1 MKMKLY
7 AHKLQEGGSILNH
20 LSVFMEIILDLQAME
35 VDYDGEDLGL
45 ILLCS
50 LLSSFANF
58 RDTLLYSHDTLT
70 LYEVYETLHTKGKMN

>member
-58 RDTLLYSHDTLT
+58 RDTLLYSHDTLSCIKFLR
-70 LYEVYETLHTKGKMN
+70 LYTPREK

>member
-1 MKMKLY
+1 
-7 AHKLQEGGSILNH
+7 
-20 LSVFMEIILDLQAME
+20 MEIILDLHAME
-35 VDYDGEDLGL
+35 VDYHGEDLGL

-50 LLSSFANF
+50 LPSSFTNF